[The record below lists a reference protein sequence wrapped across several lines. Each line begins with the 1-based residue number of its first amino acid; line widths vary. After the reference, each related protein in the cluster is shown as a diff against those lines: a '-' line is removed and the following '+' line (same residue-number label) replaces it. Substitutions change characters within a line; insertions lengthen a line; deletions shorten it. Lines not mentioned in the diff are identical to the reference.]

1 MLLDPRVADLAPAPC
16 APRHTAQPALVAQP
30 ALTSQPALVAISH
43 GTSSPVGQRAVASL
57 VAAVA
62 GARGDLTV
70 SGGFVDVQQ
79 PDVEATLDSLDHAV
93 PAVVVPL
100 LLSAGYH
107 VHVDL
112 RDELAVAP
120 RPTAL
125 AGALGPDD
133 RLVAVLRRRL
143 LEAGLKPD
151 DGVVLACAGSSDARA
166 VADCHDMG
174 ARLSAA
180 LGRTVRV
187 GFISAAR
194 PRLADAVEL
203 ERESSARVVVSTY
216 LLAPG
221 YFTDLAHA
229 TTADAATAP
238 LLAAGESPP
247 AELVELVVDR
257 YRAGSSGF

>member
-1 MLLDPRVADLAPAPC
+1 MTVE
-16 APRHTAQPALVAQP
+16 PALRQADAAVA
-30 ALTSQPALVAISH
+30 TPALVAISH
-43 GTSSPVGQRAVASL
+43 GTSSPVGQAAVASL

-62 GARGDLTV
+62 ESRGALAV

-79 PDVEATLDSLDHAV
+79 PDVEASLGSLDTGA

-112 RDELAVAP
+112 RDELAAAD
-120 RPTAL
+120 RPTTL
-125 AGALGPDD
+125 AAALGPDD
-133 RLVAVLRRRL
+133 RLVAVLHRRL
-143 LEAGLKPD
+143 LESGLRAG

-180 LGRTVRV
+180 LGITVRV
-187 GFISAAR
+187 GFISAAS
-194 PRLADAVEL
+194 PRVHDAVEL
-203 ERESSARVVVSTY
+203 ERASSARVVVATY

-229 TTADAATAP
+229 AGADVATAP
-238 LLAAGESPP
+238 LLAAGEAPP
-247 AELVELVVDR
+247 SELVELVVDR
-257 YRAGSSGF
+257 YEAGACAF